1 MLADVR
7 YALRSLLRA
16 PGFTISAV
24 LALALGIGANT
35 AVFSVVYAVLL
46 APLPYP
52 DGHRL
57 VRLYETNADNGVGR
71 GEVSAGTFVDWR
83 ARSRT
88 LERLAAYS
96 TPLGGETLWT
106 VGERVH
112 VVRISAVSP
121 ALFSLLRVQPIL
133 GAGLRPEDETPP
145 TGSLGQFVISYGLW
159 QRIFGGDPGVIG
171 RRIMIE
177 GRLPR
182 EIVGVMP
189 RGFAFPERTEAWT
202 SLPMTSVAPSRRRN
216 VTFQALARLAPG
228 ATIESAQRE
237 LQDIS
242 RQLETEQPAS
252 NAGWSADV
260 RPLAGADAGA
270 ARFALEALM
279 AAVAGVLLIGCA
291 NVANL
296 LLARATSRRREIA
309 VRVALGAGAGR
320 IVRLFLAEAAMVS
333 GAGVIAGLALGDWLA
348 GVLVHF
354 APPDVPGLAHV
365 GMSGGVFAFAAALGF
380 FTTAATGVAPALH
393 AIRAD
398 VRGTRPDLRSATDRG
413 TALRRW
419 IVAGEIAIVVL
430 LLTSALLLLRTFVK
444 LRGVDLGFD
453 TSQIAEVEARWPI
466 GTLFG
471 TGGRGQQWP
480 RVQRAADGLIESVAS
495 LPGVEAVGLIT
506 EPPLTGGDTA
516 GTGWRADAADAHG
529 MNPPSDP
536 RDLLKA
542 DVAVVSPGYFAAL
555 RIPVLRGRNFT
566 AADRFTDE
574 QLINPALPRSGVV
587 IVNAALASRYF
598 PGEDPVGHSLVI
610 PDLGA
615 FAAVRTII
623 GVVGDVRAHAVDKA
637 PGPTVFIPHAQNP
650 DVIRPSLV
658 VRSSLPFTAVSE
670 SIRQRIAE
678 YDPKLLVLRIRPM
691 DDVVSGALSRPRF
704 NLLLLSSFALVALAL
719 SAIGIYG
726 VVAYLV
732 TQRTREIGIRL
743 ALGAGAGDVLQWMIR
758 DGMIPVAAGALAGVG
773 ASVLAARAIRSLLFG
788 VSPADPVS
796 LAGAPLL
803 LVVIALLACYLPAR
817 RALAVDPIVALRD
830 E

>member
-1 MLADVR
+1 M
-7 YALRSLLRA
+7 
-16 PGFTISAV
+16 
-24 LALALGIGANT
+24 
-35 AVFSVVYAVLL
+35 
-46 APLPYP
+46 
-52 DGHRL
+52 
-57 VRLYETNADNGVGR
+57 RLYESDAANGVER

-88 LERLAAYS
+88 LQGFAAYS

-106 VGERVH
+106 VGDRVH
-112 VVRISAVSP
+112 VVRISTVSP

-133 GAGLRPEDETPP
+133 GAGLRPEQETAPA
-145 TGSLGQFVISYGLW
+145 GSLGQFLISYGLW
-159 QRIFGGDPGVIG
+159 QRIFGGDPGVVG

-202 SLPMTSVAPSRRRN
+202 SLSMTSVAGSRRRN
-216 VTFQALARLAPG
+216 VTFQAFARLTPG
-228 ATIESAQRE
+228 ATIETARRE
-237 LQDIS
+237 LRDIS

-260 RPLAGADAGA
+260 EPLAGSDAGA

-279 AAVAGVLLIGCA
+279 AAVAGVLFIGCA
-291 NVANL
+291 NVTNL
-296 LLARATSRRREIA
+296 LLARATARRREVA
-309 VRVALGAGAGR
+309 VRVALGAGARR
-320 IVRLFLAEAAMVS
+320 IVRLFFVEAALVS
-333 GAGVIAGLALGDWLA
+333 AAGVIVGLALGQWLA
-348 GVLVHF
+348 GVLVHL
-354 APPDVPGLAHV
+354 APADVPGLAQA
-365 GMSGGVFAFAAALGF
+365 GMNGRVFAFAAALGLL
-380 FTTAATGVAPALH
+380 TTAATGVAPALH

-398 VRGTRPDLRSATDRG
+398 VRGMRPDVRSATDRG
-413 TALRRW
+413 ATLRRW
-419 IVAGEIAIVVL
+419 LVAGEIAIVVL

-453 TSQIAEVEARWPI
+453 TDQIAEVEARWPI

-480 RVQRAADGLIESVAS
+480 RVQRAADGLVESVAS
-495 LPGVEAVGLIT
+495 LPGVEAVGLLT

-516 GTGWRADAADAHG
+516 GTGWRSDAAGAHDR
-529 MNPPSDP
+529 NPPSDA

-566 AADRFTDE
+566 AADRFTDA
-574 QLINPALPRSGVV
+574 QLINPALPRSGVL
-587 IVNAALASRYF
+587 IINAALASRYF

-610 PDLGA
+610 PALGS

-623 GVVGDVRAHAVDKA
+623 GVVGNMRAHAVEKA
-637 PGPTVFIPHAQNP
+637 PEPMVFIPHAQNP

-658 VRSSLPFTAVSE
+658 VRSKLPFAAIAE

-678 YDPKLLVLRIRPM
+678 YDPTLLVLRIRPM
-691 DDVVSGALSRPRF
+691 DDIVSGALSRPRF
-704 NLLLLSSFALVALAL
+704 NLVLLSSFALVALGL
-719 SAIGIYG
+719 SAIGVYG
-726 VVAYLV
+726 VLAYLV

-743 ALGAGAGDVLQWMIR
+743 ALGARASDVLRLMIR
-758 DGMIPVAAGALAGVG
+758 EGMIPVAAGALAGVG
-773 ASVLAARAIRSLLFG
+773 ASVLAGRMIRSLLFG
-788 VSPADPVS
+788 VTPADPVS

-803 LVVIALLACYLPAR
+803 LVGVALLACYLPAR
-817 RALAVDPIVALRD
+817 RALGVDPIMALRD